1 MSGRQSK
8 KLRRLVRRAAPE
20 FYATLEQAILELP
33 LKNRLRIAVQIVLKR
48 KLH

>member
-1 MSGRQSK
+1 MSRVHPSNFQK
-8 KLRRLVRRAAPE
+8 LVRKAAPE
-20 FYATLEQAILELP
+20 FYATLEQTILELP